1 VKRFIIFFLLAL
13 AAVAR
18 AQTEGPRTQSYQE
31 VERGLW
37 LRTTFGM
44 TLSLTNHFGTGRSSS
59 VWPPGPM
66 VNLELGYDLG
76 QVASLNIS
84 LLGEQLVGSRQVGER
99 GDIPNDAAVM
109 GLLAGGR
116 FNLVTTKRMALFV
129 KAQAGYAMAFP
140 ASSELKNGFLV
151 AGGAGVEY
159 ATALRHFFIGLET
172 SAQYLIASSGL
183 ALTVTPMIRYTF

>member
-1 VKRFIIFFLLAL
+1 VNSVKRFIIFFLLAL
-13 AAVAR
+13 AQAAR

-44 TLSLTNHFGTGRSSS
+44 TLSLTNHFGTGRSST

-84 LLGEQLVGSRQVGER
+84 LLGEQLVGSRQLGER
-99 GDIPNDAAVM
+99 GDIPNDAAVVGM
-109 GLLAGGR
+109 MAGGR
-116 FNLVTTKRMALFV
+116 FNFVTTKRMALFI
-129 KAQAGYAMAFP
+129 KAQAGYALAF
-140 ASSELKNGFLV
+140 
-151 AGGAGVEY
+151 
-159 ATALRHFFIGLET
+159 
-172 SAQYLIASSGL
+172 SGPL
-183 ALTVTPMIRYTF
+183 PN